1 MIYILTRVLIMSV
14 KLGVAPIAWSND
26 DMPELG
32 GDTSLEQC
40 LLEASQAGYIGIE
53 SGGKF
58 PKNSSELIPK
68 LNKFHLELCSGWY
81 GANLRKNSVKEEK
94 LAIQKQ
100 LKLFQE
106 CNSPCIVFAEVSGSI
121 QSDPN
126 RKLSTRPQMED
137 EEWKEFCTK
146 ISEFGKY
153 LEDQGM
159 PLAYH
164 HHMGTVIETQK
175 DTERLLDNTH
185 DSVKL
190 TLDTGHMLFAKGDSK
205 KILNDYKQRLAHIHC
220 KDIRKKILE
229 NSLKQD
235 LSFREA
241 FLEGAFTV
249 PGDGCIDY
257 KPLFDIL
264 KKNNYSGWL
273 VVEAEQDPIKA
284 NPLEYA
290 IKGYKYLT
298 ETLSKSNIEIYKK

>member
-1 MIYILTRVLIMSV
+1 MSV
-14 KLGVAPIAWSND
+14 KLGIAPIAWSND

-40 LLEASQAGYIGIE
+40 LSEASQAGFIGIE

-58 PKNSSELIPK
+58 PKTSEKLLPK
-68 LNKFHLELCSGWY
+68 LNKFNLSLCSGWY
-81 GANLRKNSVKEEK
+81 GGNLRKNSIKEEK
-94 LAIQKQ
+94 QAIKEQ
-100 LKLFQE
+100 LKLFKE
-106 CNSPCIVFAEVSGSI
+106 CNAPCIVFAEVSGSI
-121 QSDPN
+121 QGDPD
-126 RKLSTRPQMED
+126 RKLSTRPQMD
-137 EEWKEFCTK
+137 NDEWKLFCEK
-146 ISEFGKY
+146 ISEIGKY
-153 LEDQGM
+153 LDDEGM

-175 DTERLLDNTH
+175 DTERLLENTD

-205 KILNDYKQRLAHIHC
+205 KILNDFNERLIHIHC
-220 KDIRKKILE
+220 KDIRKNILD
-229 NSLKQD
+229 NSLKND

-264 KKNNYSGWL
+264 KEKNYSGWL
-273 VVEAEQDPIKA
+273 VVEAEQDPKKA

-298 ETLSKSNIEIYKK
+298 ETLQSSNVNILKN